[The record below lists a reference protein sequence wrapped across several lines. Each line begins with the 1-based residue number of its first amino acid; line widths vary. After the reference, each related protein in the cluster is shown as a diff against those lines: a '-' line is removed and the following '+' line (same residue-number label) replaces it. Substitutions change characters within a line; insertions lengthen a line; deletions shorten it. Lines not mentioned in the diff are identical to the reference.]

1 MMIAKKLLACATPA
15 PVDPGSTLFLS
26 NWTAIGTPT
35 AQVGG
40 IDVVV
45 WGPVVVAPG
54 VLDLGGGYMDCQFA
68 PPASDDWVVDM
79 FLDGTWLPSI
89 TSSVTEY
96 LVFCEWYSRTL
107 YLSDNGLSWTH
118 SAAVPAS
125 TAGRN
130 HLAMGRQSGQMQ
142 AWFNGVRF
150 LGGPAAGPYP
160 WPPSGSDIRLYG
172 GTDFGPVRVVG
183 ADIYGN
189 SATIAVPVEPLGI
202 I

>member
-1 MMIAKKLLACATPA
+1 MIAEKLLACASA
-15 PVDPGSTLFLS
+15 AKDFGNTLFLS
-26 NWTAIGTPT
+26 NWATTGAPT
-35 AQVGG
+35 AQVGAVLPSDG
-40 IDVVV
+40 TVT
-45 WGPVVVAPG
+45 AAG
-54 VLDLGGGYMDCQFA
+54 VLNFGSGYVSCIFA

-79 FLDGTWLPSI
+79 FLDGSFLPYIGSA
-89 TSSVTEY
+89 TGY
-96 LVFCEWYSRTL
+96 LVQSDWSTRTL

-118 SAAVPAS
+118 FAAAPAG

-160 WPPSGSDIRLYG
+160 WPPSGSGIQLTG
-172 GTDFGPVRVVG
+172 GTSVGPVRVVG

>member
-1 MMIAKKLLACATPA
+1 MIARMLLSACAA
-15 PVDPGSTLFLS
+15 KDFGNTLFLS
-26 NWTAIGTPT
+26 NWATTGAPT

-40 IDVVV
+40 IAVAG
-45 WGPVVVAPG
+45 GPVVVAPG
-54 VLDLGGGYMDCQFA
+54 VLDLGGGIVNCKFA

-79 FLDGTWLPSI
+79 FLDGSPLHDIRSET
-89 TSSVTEY
+89 TGY
-96 LVFCEWYSRTL
+96 LVLSDWYSRTL

-118 SAAVPAS
+118 SAAVPAG

-142 AWFNGVRF
+142 AWLNGVRF
-150 LGGPAAGPYP
+150 LCGPAAGPYP
-160 WPPSGSDIRLYG
+160 WPPSGSDIRLSWG
-172 GTDFGPVRVVG
+172 GGVGPVRVVG

-202 I
+202 V

>member
-1 MMIAKKLLACATPA
+1 MIAKKLLACATPA

-26 NWTAIGTPT
+26 NWTAVGVP
-35 AQVGG
+35 APQVGG
-40 IDVVV
+40 ITVFAE
-45 WGPVVVAPG
+45 PVVVAPG
-54 VLDLGGGYMDCQFA
+54 VLDLSGGSVSCKFA

-79 FLDGTWLPSI
+79 YFDGTWLPWIGSQT
-89 TSSVTEY
+89 TSYLFSCDWYGSVI
-96 LVFCEWYSRTL
+96 

-118 SAAVPAS
+118 SATAPAR

-142 AWFNGVRF
+142 AWLNGVRF

-160 WPPSGSDIRLYG
+160 WPPSGSDIQLVLG
-172 GTDFGPVRVVG
+172 GSVGPVRVVG

-189 SATIAVPVEPLGI
+189 SATIAVPTEPLGI
-202 I
+202 V

>member
-1 MMIAKKLLACATPA
+1 MIARMLLSTCAA
-15 PVDPGSTLFLS
+15 KDFGNTLFLS
-26 NWTAIGTPT
+26 NWATTGAPT

-40 IDVVV
+40 ISADV
-45 WGPVVVAPG
+45 GSVVVAPG
-54 VLDLGGGYMDCQFA
+54 VLNLGGGSVNCKFA

-79 FLDGTWLPSI
+79 FFDGTWLPSI
-89 TSSVTEY
+89 SSTVTAY
-96 LVFCEWYSRTL
+96 LVFCDWYNREL

-118 SAAVPAS
+118 SATVPAG

-130 HLAMGRQSGQMQ
+130 HLAIGRQSGQMQ

-160 WPPSGSDIRLYG
+160 WPPSGSDIKLAFVG
-172 GTDFGPVRVVG
+172 SVGPVRVVG

-202 I
+202 IW

>member
-1 MMIAKKLLACATPA
+1 MIAKKLLACATPA

-26 NWTAIGTPT
+26 NWATTGAPT

-40 IDVVV
+40 IAVAVE
-45 WGPVVVAPG
+45 PVVVAPG
-54 VLDLGGGYMDCQFA
+54 VLDLGGGHVNCKFA
-68 PPASDDWVVDM
+68 PPASDDWVIDM
-79 FLDGTWLPSI
+79 FLDGWWLPSI
-89 TSSVTEY
+89 TSTVTEY
-96 LVFCEWYSRTL
+96 LVLGDWSARTL

-118 SAAVPAS
+118 SATVPAS
-125 TAGRN
+125 PAGRN

-160 WPPSGSDIRLYG
+160 WPPSGSDIQLLSG
-172 GTDFGPVRVVG
+172 DSVGPVRVVG

-202 I
+202 V

>member
-1 MMIAKKLLACATPA
+1 MMIAEKLLACATPA

-35 AQVGG
+35 AQVGA
-40 IDVVV
+40 VLPYSTTVT
-45 WGPVVVAPG
+45 AAG
-54 VLDLGGGYMDCQFA
+54 VLDLGGGYMNCKFA

-79 FLDGTWLPSI
+79 FFDGPALPETGSAA
-89 TSSVTEY
+89 TTY
-96 LVFCEWYSRTL
+96 LFGYDGSTLTL
-107 YLSDNGLSWTH
+107 YLSDNRLSWTH
-118 SAAVPAS
+118 SAAVPAG

-142 AWFNGVRF
+142 AWLNGVRF

-160 WPPSGSDIRLYG
+160 WPPSGSDIQLLG
-172 GTDFGPVRVVG
+172 GGSVGPVRVVG

-189 SATIAVPVEPLGI
+189 SATIAVPTEPLGI
-202 I
+202 V

>member
-1 MMIAKKLLACATPA
+1 MIAEKLLACATPA
-15 PVDPGSTLFLS
+15 PPDPLNTLFLS
-26 NWTAIGTPT
+26 NWATTGAPT

-40 IDVVV
+40 IAVDV
-45 WGPVVVAPG
+45 GPVVVAPG
-54 VLDLGGGYMDCQFA
+54 VLHLGGGYVNCKLA

-79 FLDGTWLPSI
+79 FLDGSVFPSI
-89 TSSVTEY
+89 TSAATGY
-96 LVFCEWYSRTL
+96 LVQYDWYTRTL
-107 YLSDNGLSWTH
+107 HLSDSGLSWTH
-118 SAAVPAS
+118 SATVPAG

-142 AWFNGVRF
+142 AWLNGVRF

-160 WPPSGSDIRLYG
+160 WPPSGSDIQLLG
-172 GTDFGPVRVVG
+172 GGGVGPVRVVG

>member
-1 MMIAKKLLACATPA
+1 MIAEKLLGCATPA
-15 PVDPGSTLFLS
+15 PVDTGSTLFLS
-26 NWTAIGTPT
+26 NWATTGAPT

-40 IDVVV
+40 IATAE
-45 WGPVVVAPG
+45 GSVVVAPG
-54 VLDLGGGYMDCQFA
+54 VLDLGGGNVECKFA

-79 FLDGTWLPSI
+79 FFDGSTLPVIDS
-89 TSSVTEY
+89 TVTGY
-96 LVFCEWYSRTL
+96 LVSCDWYTRTL

-118 SAAVPAS
+118 SATVPAG

-160 WPPSGSDIRLYG
+160 WPPSGSDINLRWG
-172 GTDFGPVRVVG
+172 SGVGPVRVVG

-202 I
+202 V

>member
-1 MMIAKKLLACATPA
+1 MIAEKLLACATPA

-26 NWTAIGTPT
+26 NWATTGAPT

-40 IDVVV
+40 IAVPAE
-45 WGPVVVAPG
+45 PVVVAPG
-54 VLDLGGGYMDCQFA
+54 VLYLGGGHVKYKFA

-79 FLDGTWLPSI
+79 FLDGSVLPSI
-89 TSSVTEY
+89 ASEATGY
-96 LVFCEWYSRTL
+96 LVSCDWYTRTL

-118 SAAVPAS
+118 SATVPAGTS
-125 TAGRN
+125 GRN

-142 AWFNGVRF
+142 AWLNGVRF

-160 WPPSGSDIRLYG
+160 WPPSGSDIRLSWG
-172 GTDFGPVRVVG
+172 GGVGPVRVVG

>member
-1 MMIAKKLLACATPA
+1 MIAEKLLACATPA

-26 NWTAIGTPT
+26 NWATTGAPT

-40 IDVVV
+40 ISAD
-45 WGPVVVAPG
+45 WESVVVAPG
-54 VLDLGGGYMDCQFA
+54 VLNLAGGYVLCKFA
-68 PPASDDWVVDM
+68 PPASDDWVADM
-79 FLDGTWLPSI
+79 FFDGSTLPVIDS
-89 TSSVTEY
+89 TATGY
-96 LVFCEWYSRTL
+96 LVECDWYSRTL
-107 YLSDNGLSWTH
+107 HLSDNGLSWTH
-118 SAAVPAS
+118 SATVPAG

-160 WPPSGSDIRLYG
+160 WPPSGSDIRLRWSSS
-172 GTDFGPVRVVG
+172 FGPVRVVG

>member
-26 NWTAIGTPT
+26 NWATTGTPT
-35 AQVGG
+35 AQVGAVIRYG
-40 IDVVV
+40 ATVT
-45 WGPVVVAPG
+45 AAG
-54 VLDLGGGYMDCQFA
+54 VLDFGGGYVNCLFT

-79 FLDGTWLPSI
+79 FFDGSTPPEIGSAA
-89 TSSVTEY
+89 TTY
-96 LVFCEWYSRTL
+96 LFWYSGYDGPTL

-118 SAAVPAS
+118 SATMPAG

-142 AWFNGVRF
+142 AWLNGVRF
-150 LGGPAAGPYP
+150 LSGPAAGPYP
-160 WPPSGSDIRLYG
+160 WPPSGSDIQLAG
-172 GTDFGPVRVVG
+172 GSVGPVRVVG

-202 I
+202 V

>member
-1 MMIAKKLLACATPA
+1 MIAEKLLACATPA

-26 NWTAIGTPT
+26 NWAATGTPT

-40 IDVVV
+40 IVVFT
-45 WGPVVVAPG
+45 GPVVVAPG
-54 VLDLGGGYMDCQFA
+54 VLDLGGGYVRCIFA

-79 FLDGTWLPSI
+79 FFGGSTLPVIDSAA
-89 TSSVTEY
+89 TGY
-96 LVFCEWYSRTL
+96 LVLCDWYLRTL

-118 SAAVPAS
+118 SATVPAG

-160 WPPSGSDIRLYG
+160 WPPSGSDIQLG
-172 GTDFGPVRVVG
+172 GGGSAGPVRVVG

-202 I
+202 V